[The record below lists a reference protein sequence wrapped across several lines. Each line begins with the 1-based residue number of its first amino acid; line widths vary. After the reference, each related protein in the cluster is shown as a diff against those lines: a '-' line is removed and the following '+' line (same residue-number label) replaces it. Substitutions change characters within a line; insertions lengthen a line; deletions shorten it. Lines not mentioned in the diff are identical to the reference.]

1 MLIIYVTYILCLSP
15 LESSK
20 LETYIPDKTDCSTVL
35 IVVLFFGGVGGAIAR
50 PYFQFL
56 YKYVSN
62 SNPVNLHQ
70 DCLVASMNA
79 EASIYSTRELILGL
93 YGVSWRS
100 SG

>member
-1 MLIIYVTYILCLSP
+1 MLVLYDTYILCLSR

-35 IVVLFFGGVGGAIAR
+35 IVVFFFGGVGGAIAR
-50 PYFQFL
+50 PYF
-56 YKYVSN
+56 
-62 SNPVNLHQ
+62 PVPLQ
-70 DCLVASMNA
+70 DRLVASMNA